1 MAVYNYRARDKF
13 GKLTQGSLEAGSEN
27 EVVTKLKETNCVPI
41 AIKRAEEAQGL
52 SKTFNDFL
60 DKFKGVKYSDL
71 NAFTRQFFVLQR
83 AGLPILVSL
92 NVLREQSQNNKLK
105 DALEGIEKD
114 IRGGSNLSGA
124 IKKYPR
130 IFSDVYVS
138 MIEVGEASGTLDE
151 ILERLAALGEHEEHI
166 QMRIKAA
173 TRYPIIVVVAMVVA
187 FSVLTTFVVPRFAN
201 IFSKS
206 GVALPL
212 PTQILVWM
220 NKAITS
226 FWWVVIMLA
235 IGAVFAIKKLI
246 STTQGRL
253 WWDNLKLK
261 VPVFGPLVLKLS
273 MSRFTRIVGIM
284 MRSGVPV
291 LPVLELASAG
301 TGNAVISSLI
311 DNIKSGVNDGHGLA
325 ESIRFTG
332 TFPSAVVQMVSVGEK
347 TGKLDE
353 LMMHVSNYYD
363 SQAEYTIDNLTT
375 LIEPM
380 LLLVMGGGVLFLA
393 LGIFLP
399 MWNLI
404 SLFKR

>member
-1 MAVYNYRARDKF
+1 MATYNYRARDKF
-13 GKLTQGSLEAGSEN
+13 GKLTQGSIEANAES
-27 EVVTKLKETNCVPI
+27 EVVARLREKGCVPI

-52 SKTFNDFL
+52 SKVLNDFF
-60 DKFKGVKYSDL
+60 DRFKGVKYSDL

-92 NVLREQSQNNKLK
+92 NVLREQSQNKRLR
-105 DALEGIEKD
+105 DAIENIEKD
-114 IRGGSNLSGA
+114 IRGGASLSGA
-124 IKKYPR
+124 MKKHTKV
-130 IFSDVYVS
+130 FSDIYIS

-151 ILERLAALGEHEEHI
+151 ILERLAALGEHEEHV

-173 TRYPIIVVVAMVVA
+173 TRYPIIVIVAIVLA
-187 FSVLTTFVVPRFAN
+187 FSVLTTFVVPRFAK

-206 GVALPL
+206 GVDLPL
-212 PTQILVWM
+212 PTQVLVWL
-220 NKAITS
+220 NRFITD
-226 FWWVVIMLA
+226 FWWVSIALLIIA
-235 IGAVFAIKKLI
+235 LFALKKFI
-246 STTQGRL
+246 NTTHGRI

-291 LPVLELASAG
+291 LPVLDLASAG
-301 TGNAVISSLI
+301 TGNAVISGII

-325 ESIRFTG
+325 DSIRFTG
-332 TFPSAVVQMVSVGEK
+332 TFPPAVVQMVSVGEK

-353 LMMHVSNYYD
+353 LMMHVSNYYN

-380 LLLVMGGGVLFLA
+380 LLLVLGGGVLFMA

>member
-1 MAVYNYRARDKF
+1 MAVYTYRGRDKF
-13 GKLTQGSLEAGSEN
+13 GKLTQGSLEANAEN
-27 EVVTKLKETNCVPI
+27 EVVAKLREKGCVPI
-41 AIKRAEEAQGL
+41 AIKRAEESQGL
-52 SKTFNDFL
+52 NKVLNDFF
-60 DKFKGVKYSDL
+60 DRFKGVNYSDL
-71 NAFTRQFFVLQR
+71 NAFTRQFFVLQH

-92 NVLREQSQNNKLK
+92 NVLREQSQNKRLR
-105 DALEGIEKD
+105 DAIENIEKD
-114 IRGGSNLSGA
+114 IRGGGSLSGA
-124 IKKYPR
+124 MKKHPK
-130 IFSDVYVS
+130 IFSDIYVS

-151 ILERLAALGEHEEHI
+151 ILERLATLGEHEERV

-173 TRYPIIVVVAMVVA
+173 TRYPIIVIVAIALA
-187 FSVLTTFVVPRFAN
+187 FTVLTTFVVPRFAK

-206 GVALPL
+206 GVDLPL
-212 PTQILVWM
+212 PTQVLVWL
-220 NKAITS
+220 NSFITN
-226 FWWVVIMLA
+226 FWWAAIVLLVIVALA
-235 IGAVFAIKKLI
+235 LNKFVNTK
-246 STTQGRL
+246 QGRI

-273 MSRFTRIVGIM
+273 MSRFTRILGIM

-291 LPVLELASAG
+291 LPVLELASSG
-301 TGNAVISSLI
+301 TGNAVISNII

-325 ESIRFTG
+325 DSIRFTG
-332 TFPSAVVQMVSVGEK
+332 SFPPAVIQMVSVGEK

-353 LMMHVSNYYD
+353 LMLHVSNYYN

-380 LLLVMGGGVLFLA
+380 LLLVLGGGVLFMA